1 MRREQKTGK
10 SKFSTLGYAYFCAM
24 IKPSVRKVRS
34 ITLPGSLNEHI
45 SLWRFVL
52 KWLVLVVPVGITIGS
67 AIALFLSLLT
77 LATQTREQYP
87 SLLYFLPIGG
97 IVIAV
102 LYRYFGAS
110 VEQGSD
116 LIVDEI
122 HKPGAGVP
130 RRMAPLIFVGTL
142 ISQLLGGS
150 VGREGPAVQMGGS
163 ISSLFGH
170 LFKLGADDMR
180 LMLMA
185 GIAAGFGA
193 VFGTPLAG
201 AIFALEVLAVGTL
214 KYDGLLPCLIAS
226 VVGDL
231 TCRLWGIHQVRHIIT
246 ASGALNH
253 LSDSAFRAFTFEWD
267 LLWKVAIAAIIFG
280 LASRTFSEFT
290 HGVHRL
296 FKESIKQFW
305 LRPVVG
311 GLIII
316 GLTYALGTRDYLGLG
331 ISSSDP
337 HAITIESAFSPG
349 GAAPLSWFWKLLFTV
364 ITLGS
369 GFKGGEVTPMFFI
382 GATLGNVLAGLFHAP
397 VELFA
402 GIGLVAVFAGATN
415 TPLAGTLLSVE
426 LFGSDYLVYFAVAI
440 FLAYLFSGHSG
451 VYLSQRIG
459 APKGSG
465 NGVPPDSSL
474 GTIRKRK
481 QKPST

>member
-1 MRREQKTGK
+1 MKIP
-10 SKFSTLGYAYFCAM
+10 F
-24 IKPSVRKVRS
+24 IRKVRS
-34 ITLPGSLNEHI
+34 ITLPGSFREQI

-52 KWLVLVVPVGITIGS
+52 KWLALVIPVGVVIGS
-67 AIALFLSLLT
+67 AIALFLWLLA
-77 LATQTREQYP
+77 LATETREQHP
-87 SLLYFLPIGG
+87 SLLFFLPIGG
-97 IVIAV
+97 IVVAL

-130 RRMAPLIFVGTL
+130 RRMAPLIFIGTL
-142 ISQLLGGS
+142 ISQLFGGS

-163 ISSLFGH
+163 IASLFGH
-170 LFKLGADDMR
+170 LFRLRPEDMR

-201 AIFALEVLAVGTL
+201 AVFAIEVLSIGTL

-231 TCRLWGIHQVRHIIT
+231 TCRLWGTHQMRHIIT
-246 ASGALNH
+246 ASGALKD
-253 LSDSAFRAFTFEWD
+253 LSNTAFGNFTFEWS
-267 LLWKVAIAAIIFG
+267 LLGKVSIAAVIFG
-280 LASRTFSEFT
+280 LVSILFSELT
-290 HGVHRL
+290 HGMHRL

-331 ISSSDP
+331 ISSSNP
-337 HAITIESAFSPG
+337 QAITIESAFAQG
-349 GAAPLSWFWKLLFTV
+349 GAAPLSWLWKLLFTV

-382 GATLGNVLAGLFHAP
+382 GATLGNVLAGLLHAP

-402 GIGLVAVFAGATN
+402 GLGLVAVFAGATN

-426 LFGSDYLVYFAVAI
+426 LFGSEYLVYFAAAI

-451 VYLSQRIG
+451 VYLSQRIDT
-459 APKGSG
+459 PKGSAPG
-465 NGVPPDSSL
+465 MPPDASL
-474 GTIRKRK
+474 GTIRRLKK
-481 QKPST
+481 KDST